1 MEKRK
6 LPRRQL
12 SQTQFIAYGF
22 MVMILIGT
30 LLLMLP
36 WSSRSGRSQGFLD
49 CLFTAVSASCVTGL
63 VVADTWNNWTL
74 FGQLVILTMIQI
86 GGLGFVTIGVFIS
99 IVLRRKIG
107 LKQRGL
113 MQESINTLHLSGV
126 VKLARKIIFGTVI
139 IEGAGAFLLALRFI
153 PQFGLTQGI
162 YYGVFHSISAF
173 CNAGF
178 DLMGRAAPYNSLV
191 DYSGDWLVNLVI
203 MSLIIIGGLGFIVWE
218 DISRHKLDFK
228 SYMLHSKIVLL
239 TTTGLMVA
247 GALLIGISERN
258 NLMAQMGAGE
268 RIWASLF
275 ASVTART
282 AGFNTI
288 DIAAMRPASKLVTI
302 FLMFIGGNPGST
314 AGGVKTTTIV
324 VMILYVFSTIR
335 RTNGVNVF
343 GRRLEED
350 SIKRASC
357 ICTINLCLALSVATM
372 ILMLQDLN
380 AMDVLLETFSAIGTV
395 GMSAGITRDLNIL
408 SRLMIILLMYC
419 GRIGSLSFA
428 LTFTQNMKTAKV
440 RLPEGKITIG

>member
-22 MVMILIGT
+22 MVMIVIGT

-36 WSSRSGRSQGFLD
+36 WSSKSGESQGFLD

-63 VVADTWNNWTL
+63 IVADTWSNWTI

-113 MQESINTLHLSGV
+113 MQESVNTLHLSGV
-126 VKLARKIIFGTVI
+126 VKLARKIIFGTII
-139 IEGAGAFLLALRFI
+139 IEGTGAILLALRFI
-153 PQFGLTQGI
+153 PQFGLAQGI

-178 DLMGRAAPYNSLV
+178 DLMGCASPYNSLV

-203 MSLIIIGGLGFIVWE
+203 MSLIVIGGLGFIVWD

-239 TTTGLMVA
+239 TTTALMFA

-268 RIWASLF
+268 KIWTSLF

-335 RTNGVNVF
+335 GTNGVNVF

-357 ICTINLCLALSVATM
+357 ICTINLCLALTVSTI
-372 ILMLQDLN
+372 ILMIQDLN

-395 GMSAGITRDLNIL
+395 GMSAGITRDLNVL
-408 SRLMIILLMYC
+408 SRLLVILLMYC
-419 GRIGSLSFA
+419 GRIGSLSIA